1 MEALS
6 SQGFDPEPRPERLK
20 PLRTFIT
27 EEEALSR
34 GFISIEEEGVPVERS
49 RYIAM
54 TTPSG
59 STRSTAKYYSGRV
72 RANFHKNRE
81 QGTEVVYVL
90 TNESIPGQV
99 KIGFTKNLA
108 EDRASQL
115 FQTGVPTA
123 FKVAYEF
130 VCVDGMGLE
139 QQVHK
144 ALDEYRVNNNR
155 EFFYV
160 TVGKAIDTILEIAG
174 EKNG

>member
-6 SQGFDPEPRPERLK
+6 SQGFDPQSKPERPK

-27 EEEALSR
+27 GEEARSR
-34 GFISIEEEGVPVERS
+34 GFITIEEEGIPVERS

-54 TTPSG
+54 TTLPG
-59 STRSTAKYYSGRV
+59 STRSTAKYYSGRI
-72 RANFHKNRE
+72 RSSFHKNRE
-81 QGTEVVYVL
+81 QGTQIVYVL
-90 TNESIPGQV
+90 TNDSIPGQV
-99 KIGFTKNLA
+99 KIGFTKNSA
-108 EDRASQL
+108 EDRANQL
-115 FQTGVPTA
+115 YQTGVPTA
-123 FKVAYEF
+123 FQVAFEY

-144 ALDEYRVNNNR
+144 ALDEYRVNDRR

-160 TVGKAIDTILEIAG
+160 TVGKAIDTILEITG